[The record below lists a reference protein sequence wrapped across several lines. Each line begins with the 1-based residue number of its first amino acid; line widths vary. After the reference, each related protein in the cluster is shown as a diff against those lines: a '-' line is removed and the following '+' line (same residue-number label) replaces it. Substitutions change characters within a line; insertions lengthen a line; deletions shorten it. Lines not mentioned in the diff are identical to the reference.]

1 MALSV
6 DMLHLSKNS
15 LVADA
20 LEISMYNG
28 AWGSMHPSGR
38 WFTYDT
44 PMDGCR
50 VPFFADYNWQTRPGS
65 PEFNCCSATGAKM
78 VGQLCEWATIKE
90 ADGLTVN
97 YFGQG
102 EIKTC
107 TPCDKPLRVQQ
118 ETAYPLDGTIRLTI
132 HLQEPERFLL
142 RIRIPSWSC
151 KTTVKVGREPI
162 INIQAGRYLELDK
175 TWTDGDNVELDLDM
189 EPWFSAGEYEL
200 KDKCCMYR
208 GPILMAY
215 DEAHNKTSIQER
227 LPKLDAAS
235 LQEGEG
241 ETQSI
246 YPPWMLFSYSSDE
259 EETIQ
264 LCDFSSAGMSGSH
277 YVTWFHVDHVIR
289 REFTRD
295 TSWGGWI
302 WKDVQV
308 TPTGGWQKVVLTLDG
323 ATVDAGFDKT
333 QFQFMKVDIAA
344 GHDLQAGDMLS
355 FADMRVYYTKDEG
368 KPEPEPDPEPDLDD
382 GIEREDIWGYKANT
396 ALMPSAVAG
405 LTYSSV
411 AAEGIDTKTALEIT
425 LDDAGKF
432 NRKESA
438 LYIYPDSPRE
448 GTKVDLS
455 ERLETLRFFMWVK
468 VPEGNDNVKLDILLG
483 CPSWSGWISKT
494 VTVKESGIW
503 QQIVLDVKTM
513 KKDAGFDMT
522 QFQFVQVRAGDG
534 AAFLDGEKLYLANLR
549 LAAAPIDKP
558 DPEPDPEPEPDPGM
572 EFVDVP
578 IWGYT
583 GESSLAP
590 VTGQEYGFVTVND
603 ELLEVTKGLAITL
616 TDANKFNNG
625 DAVYF
630 YPDYPEIGSVL
641 DISENKDMEEICL
654 FKERPLCSMGNFR

>member
-1 MALSV
+1 MKSNDLMWQLFEGKTGELLKNLTNGWILPAPDSNPALLEMFRTRNQKPYRRLLPWSGEFAGKYLTGAVQVYRMTRDEALGEHIHQFVHTLLSFQAENGYLGPRADEYLLTGDAPNTSIYIHKPDDHPTWDAWEEYHVMLGLLKWYEVCRDEMVLSGVRRIGDLFCERFLNTGRRLADIGSTYANLAPVHSLGLLYLYTQEERYKRLALEIVKDLERPDCGDYFRLALADTEFYQNPQPRWESLHVVEGLAILYDITGNAMYKQAVEQIWWSIAKTDVHNTGGFSTSEQASGNPFGKGSIETCCTAAWMALSV

-295 TSWGGWI
+295 N
-302 WKDVQV
+302 
-308 TPTGGWQKVVLTLDG
+308 LLR
-323 ATVDAGFDKT
+323 
-333 QFQFMKVDIAA
+333 IAYIDRHREVA
-344 GHDLQAGDMLS
+344 
-355 FADMRVYYTKDEG
+355 
-368 KPEPEPDPEPDLDD
+368 
-382 GIEREDIWGYKANT
+382 ERAYA
-396 ALMPSAVAG
+396 
-405 LTYSSV
+405 
-411 AAEGIDTKTALEIT
+411 
-425 LDDAGKF
+425 
-432 NRKESA
+432 
-438 LYIYPDSPRE
+438 
-448 GTKVDLS
+448 
-455 ERLETLRFFMWVK
+455 
-468 VPEGNDNVKLDILLG
+468 
-483 CPSWSGWISKT
+483 WS
-494 VTVKESGIW
+494 
-503 QQIVLDVKTM
+503 
-513 KKDAGFDMT
+513 
-522 QFQFVQVRAGDG
+522 
-534 AAFLDGEKLYLANLR
+534 
-549 LAAAPIDKP
+549 
-558 DPEPDPEPEPDPGM
+558 
-572 EFVDVP
+572 
-578 IWGYT
+578 
-583 GESSLAP
+583 
-590 VTGQEYGFVTVND
+590 
-603 ELLEVTKGLAITL
+603 TKGGAGE
-616 TDANKFNNG
+616 F
-625 DAVYF
+625 
-630 YPDYPEIGSVL
+630 
-641 DISENKDMEEICL
+641 
-654 FKERPLCSMGNFR
+654 